1 MSFYIRQFLPYLAVS
16 AVVYLPFRLGK
27 KRSSLIPDL
36 IFFVYIVALLML
48 TVLPMVFVAQHGLLV
63 RLPCADVLL
72 GLGKIETIPQPS
84 ERSLHCSRS
93 QRLSVC

>member
-16 AVVYLPFRLGK
+16 AVVYLPFRLRK

-48 TVLPMVFVAQHGLLV
+48 TVLPMVFVAQQAPV
-63 RLPCADVLL
+63 RRCAAGARQD
-72 GLGKIETIPQPS
+72 
-84 ERSLHCSRS
+84 
-93 QRLSVC
+93 